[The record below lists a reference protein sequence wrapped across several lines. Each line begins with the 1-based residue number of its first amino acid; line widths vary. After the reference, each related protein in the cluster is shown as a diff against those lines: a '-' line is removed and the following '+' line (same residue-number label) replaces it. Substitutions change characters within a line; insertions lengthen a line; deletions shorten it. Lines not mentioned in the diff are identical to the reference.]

1 MRDPCVRHSGGSTK
15 RRAQA
20 DSAEPTASVAAAVI
34 GSYQAGRYS
43 IVPPRPLPAETVEFS
58 VSYAAEKCV
67 PFVRRKC
74 QNRPA
79 GVPAIAD
86 ADPAIG

>member
-1 MRDPCVRHSGGSTK
+1 MAARSGGP
-15 RRAQA
+15 RRIP
-20 DSAEPTASVAAAVI
+20 AEPNASVASVASAVI
-34 GSYQAGRYS
+34 GSYQGGRYS

-67 PFVRRKC
+67 PFVRRKR

-86 ADPAIG
+86 GDPAIG